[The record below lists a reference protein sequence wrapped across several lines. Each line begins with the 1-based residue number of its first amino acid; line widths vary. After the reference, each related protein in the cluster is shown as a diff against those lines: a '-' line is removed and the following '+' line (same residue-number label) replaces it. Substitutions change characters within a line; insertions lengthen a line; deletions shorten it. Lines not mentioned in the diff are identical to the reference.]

1 MKTTKIG
8 FGRRLFD
15 RNLDFIKTI
24 EVKKKEPSKPRNTN
38 VGENT

>member
-24 EVKKKEPSKPRNTN
+24 EVEKEESPKPRNTN
-38 VGENT
+38 AGENT